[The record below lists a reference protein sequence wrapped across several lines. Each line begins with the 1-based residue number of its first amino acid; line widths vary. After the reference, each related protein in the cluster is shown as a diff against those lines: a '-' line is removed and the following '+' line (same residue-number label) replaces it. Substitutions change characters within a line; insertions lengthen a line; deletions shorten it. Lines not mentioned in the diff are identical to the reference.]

1 MAADTNAKAI
11 ALKVLSEG
19 GTQEEAG
26 KAAGVHRVTVA
37 RWKAE
42 DPEFAAALEA
52 EGRSQAKI
60 AEKGLGLLL
69 PRALKV
75 YEDALTGDK
84 TDKMMSIRLKA
95 AGEVIKR
102 LQEFEKAQ
110 GPRAAQGNTKF
121 EDRLAEIGPDDQ
133 ESD

>member
-1 MAADTNAKAI
+1 M
-11 ALKVLSEG
+11 LSEG
-19 GTQEEAG
+19 GTQEEAA

-37 RWKAE
+37 RWKAN
-42 DPEFAAALEA
+42 DPEFNAALEA
-52 EGRSQAKI
+52 AGRSQAKI
-60 AEKGLGLLL
+60 AEKGLALLL
-69 PRALKV
+69 PHALKV
-75 YEDALTGDK
+75 YEQALLGNK
-84 TDKMMSIRLKA
+84 QDKMMSIRLKA

-110 GPRAAQGNTKF
+110 GPRASEGHTKF